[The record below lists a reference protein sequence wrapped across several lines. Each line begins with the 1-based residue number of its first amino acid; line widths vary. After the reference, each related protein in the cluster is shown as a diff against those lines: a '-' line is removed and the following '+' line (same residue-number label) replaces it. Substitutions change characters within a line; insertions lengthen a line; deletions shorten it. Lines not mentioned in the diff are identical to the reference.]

1 MRGIAGLKTAEFTM
15 TETLQTNYKD
25 LAKRYELA
33 ERMVWANTSNWKR
46 GVIVRCKLT
55 GRFDGE
61 RLLDEYAHEIVQL
74 AEGESILNDKLPP
87 VPAFTLESESHETAV
102 NPS

>member
-1 MRGIAGLKTAEFTM
+1 M

-33 ERMVWANTSNWKR
+33 ERMVWDKTSNWKR

-55 GRFDGE
+55 GRLEGE
-61 RLLDEYAHEIVQL
+61 RLLDEYAQEIVQL
-74 AEGESILNDKLPP
+74 AEGTAVLSDKLPP
-87 VPAFTLESESHETAV
+87 VPAFTLESESKETAA